1 MRLPRKL
8 KKGIRTMNGRPR
20 NKWQRRGQILT
31 VRLLFAAGRLAAAIA
46 KAESLR
52 RIPNKFPPGGIVT
65 DIPHYINQG
74 EKVIGN
80 PRKDYESIVSIITN
94 NETI

>member
-1 MRLPRKL
+1 MKLPRKL
-8 KKGIRTMNGRPR
+8 KKGIRTLNEKPKT
-20 NKWQRRGQILT
+20 KWQRRGRNFNIRFLH
-31 VRLLFAAGRLAAAIA
+31 AIGYLAACISMN
-46 KAESLR
+46 KSLHR
-52 RIPNKFPPGGIVT
+52 PFNFQPCGIVT

>member
-8 KKGIRTMNGRPR
+8 KKGIRTLNGKPKT
-20 NKWQRRGQILT
+20 KWQRRGRNFN
-31 VRLLFAAGRLAAAIA
+31 VRFLYAVGHLAACIA

-52 RIPNKFPPGGIVT
+52 RTPNKFPPCGIVT
-65 DIPHYINQG
+65 DNPQHWMNQG

-80 PRKDYESIVSIITN
+80 PRKDYESIVSIIN
-94 NETI
+94 Q